1 MTTVNPSDLTAE
13 HFTRVIKAQPSDS
26 INGME
31 CNGEKTSYNPQCD
44 CFRAN
49 ESGRKLCADNVHA
62 ATREISEAIVLVH
75 FSSQNSGSEMT
86 WRG

>member
-31 CNGEKTSYNPQCD
+31 CNGEKHLTTLSVIVSEQTKVDENYVPIMFMQP
-44 CFRAN
+44 
-49 ESGRKLCADNVHA
+49 HA
-62 ATREISEAIVLVH
+62 K
-75 FSSQNSGSEMT
+75 SQK
-86 WRG
+86 R